1 MHHFYTLPKF
11 RLSKGPFEYF
21 ESCSR
26 NFALDLAGSG
36 VNALCVHPG
45 WLRTSMGGKYA
56 PASVE
61 EGVRGIIDNLLL
73 KFSEEKHNGNLFDYH
88 GEKVAW

>member
-1 MHHFYTLPKF
+1 
-11 RLSKGPFEYF
+11 
-21 ESCSR
+21 
-26 NFALDLAGSG
+26 
-36 VNALCVHPG
+36 
-45 WLRTSMGGKYA
+45 MGGKHA